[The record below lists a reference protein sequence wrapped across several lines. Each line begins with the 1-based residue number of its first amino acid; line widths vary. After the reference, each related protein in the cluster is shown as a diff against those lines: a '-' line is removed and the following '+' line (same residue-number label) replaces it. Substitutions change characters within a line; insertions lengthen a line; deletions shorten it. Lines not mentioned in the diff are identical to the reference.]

1 MTTFDISIAALQS
14 NYKTLQSK
22 TEAEVSAVV
31 KADGYGLGAAQVADA
46 FSQADCSKFFVAHI
60 SEGIELRKTITDEI
74 YILHGIQSKEQAA
87 ECTRHNLTPIL
98 NNNEQLEFWQREKP
112 CALHFDTGMTRLG
125 FAAKD
130 AEKLKGYNAR
140 FIMSHL
146 SCAEDVTDSLNEKQL
161 EEFQHIAKFFPVTFK
176 SLCNS
181 AGIFLDSKY
190 HFDITRPGIALYGG
204 LRLKN
209 VVSLHVPILQ
219 INKIESSRTVG
230 YGATYVAEK
239 GDIIATLECGYADIM
254 FRTLANKGKVYV
266 SGIACPIVGRISMD
280 LITIKIN
287 NLLPEL
293 QKVGQMVEILGDNY
307 TICDMAD
314 DAETIPYEILTK
326 LGHRYKR
333 RYV

>member
-1 MTTFDISIAALQS
+1 MTEFVVSTAALQS
-14 NYKTLQSK
+14 NYKLLQSK
-22 TEAEVSAVV
+22 TDAECAAVV
-31 KADGYGLGAAQVADA
+31 KADGYGLGSAQVAEA
-46 FSQADCSKFFVAHI
+46 FAKADCSTFFVAHVA
-60 SEGIELRKTITDEI
+60 EGIELRKAITDEI
-74 YILHGIQSKEQAA
+74 FILHGVQSKEEAA
-87 ECTRHNLTPIL
+87 ECTRHNLIPVL
-98 NNNEQLEFWQREKP
+98 NNAEQLEYWQREKP

-125 FAAKD
+125 FDAKD

-161 EEFQHIAKFFPVTFK
+161 AEFQQIAKFFPVTFK

-181 AGIFLDSKY
+181 AGILLDKKY
-190 HFDITRPGIALYGG
+190 HFDIARPGIALYGG

-219 INKIESSRTVG
+219 VNKIESSRTVG

-254 FRTLANKGKVYV
+254 FRTLGNKGRVYV
-266 SGIACPIVGRISMD
+266 NGIACPVVGRISMD

-287 NLLPEL
+287 NLPPQL
-293 QKVGQMVEILGDNY
+293 QKVGQKVEILGDNY

-314 DAETIPYEILTK
+314 DAGTIPYEILTK

-333 RYV
+333 KYV